1 MNQDITP
8 SPRRRLRRRL
18 RLRDPFERMRQN
30 MEQAFS
36 ERFEDL
42 PSKWFGGDEAG
53 IFRADLDIGE
63 TEDDLKITLDVPGI
77 ERKDIDISLSNH
89 SLVVKGEREEKE
101 EEKKEDYHRVERS
114 FGAFERRITLPC
126 EVDADRVS
134 ADLEKGVLTIM
145 LPKSA
150 QAKESERK
158 IEISAH

>member
-1 MNQDITP
+1 MNQEITP
-8 SPRRRLRRRL
+8 SRQHRQQLRWG
-18 RLRDPFERMRQN
+18 DPFERMREN

-42 PSKWFGGDEAG
+42 PSKWFGGKEAG

-77 ERKDIDISLSNH
+77 DRRDIDITLNDH
-89 SLVVKGEREEKE
+89 SLVVKGKREEKE
-101 EEKKEDYHRVERS
+101 EEEKENYHRIERS

-126 EVDADRVS
+126 EVDADRAS
-134 ADLEKGVLTIM
+134 ADLEKGVLTIT
-145 LPKSA
+145 LPKSE
-150 QAKESERK
+150 QAKESEHK